1 MIVNIINTLITN
13 DIRYI
18 IIINKKEQLYGE
30 EKYCVITENLEEIK
44 PYG

>member
-1 MIVNIINTLITN
+1 LTKHAIIF
-13 DIRYI
+13 
-18 IIINKKEQLYGE
+18 IIINKKERLYGE